1 MRKRKIWQSLVSAIL
16 TVAMV
21 STAVIPAKAVG
32 NEKESIEAVK
42 SPWVSEWK
50 KGDAMTTGEEYQIYA
65 AGDISKRE
73 TVF

>member
-1 MRKRKIWQSLVSAIL
+1 MRKRKIWQSLVSAML

-42 SPWVSEWK
+42 SRGFPN
-50 KGDAMTTGEEYQIYA
+50 G
-65 AGDISKRE
+65 KRE
-73 TVF
+73 MQ